1 MLALVL
7 HTVDAVPLH
16 ARARSDPYAIEPS
29 VDAIEPSAPP
39 SDQPPYIK
47 KSEDLVTFDG
57 AQGTTFK
64 WNVINDPVMGGQS
77 SSTFSIL
84 GGTYT
89 YRLARRV
96 APCIAACEH
105 KPIELTE
112 SNEAGKVGRAVQKS
126 AVFSGTVAMVPK
138 LDAAGSCHIETEL
151 FNGLRAARFNDA
163 SQYTDLLLFVRSN
176 TPDFPGFKV
185 SFAANTFDSQVRSF
199 KANFRVPTPL
209 PSDPYFTDNDGWQT
223 IAIPWSE
230 FENDDCNSTDPGGR
244 THRCCKDHPGRFQE
258 LQIPCKNAARAA
270 GRKNALP

>member
-7 HTVDAVPLH
+7 HTVHAVPLH
-16 ARARSDPYAIEPS
+16 GRPRSDPDTIEPY
-29 VDAIEPSAPP
+29 APTNCQ
-39 SDQPPYIK
+39 S
-47 KSEDLVTFDG
+47 LVTFDG
-57 AQGTTFK
+57 APGTTFK

-89 YRLARRV
+89 HRLARRV

-176 TPDFPGFKV
+176 TPNFPGFKV

-230 FENDDCNSTDPGGR
+230 FSNDWSPYTGDCNSTDPGGR